1 MPEPGS
7 EVESAVL
14 AALEPLVG
22 VLSSDRPSRGG
33 KTPQIN
39 LGRTSIQDWSTGA
52 ETGEQLLTVHV
63 WSKEGDGGEI
73 ARVTGIVRKR
83 LGEGLDLGDGRVV
96 QIRLEFEEAR
106 YDAAFSAH
114 HGLLRFRA
122 RIEGGAG

>member
-1 MPEPGS
+1 MPKPAA

-22 VLSSDRPSRGG
+22 VLSSGPTRGG

-39 LGRTSIQDWSTGA
+39 LGRTSIQDWTTGA

-63 WSKEGDGGEI
+63 WSKEGDGRET

-96 QIRLEFEEAR
+96 KTRLEFEEAR
-106 YDAAFSAH
+106 YDAQFSVH

-122 RIEGGAG
+122 WIEGAE